1 MMVAMSCFRCVVVV
15 DMGMDYC
22 VCMPMSVVV
31 VRVRMLVFMFVTADQ
46 RVCCCHSCTET
57 GGAATDYQY
66 IGLIYFLEIARILHK
81 RFSSAKIF
89 HYIK

>member
-46 RVCCCHSCTET
+46 RVCCCHSCTGCHDGKRDQIDPRQLSLPET
-57 GGAATDYQY
+57 LWLLRRHRRTGS
-66 IGLIYFLEIARILHK
+66 FRI
-81 RFSSAKIF
+81 S
-89 HYIK
+89 